1 MLIDNVNVVFHSAAT
16 LDFEATLKPTVEINL
31 LGTRRVMQ
39 LCQQIKNLKSVVHVS
54 SAYVNSFLLDTKEIL
69 YPAPDDAEK
78 IIDLAKSL
86 TDAALDEMTPA
97 LLKDHPN
104 TYTFTK
110 HLAEHE
116 VNKCAAKFPCG
127 IVRPSM
133 ITTAWKEPVP
143 GWTISKNG
151 PQGFLMG
158 ASKGVVR
165 RLPVGTKLIY
175 DYIPVDVVVNEILV
189 VGQHVAEKQ

>member
-1 MLIDNVNVVFHSAAT
+1 
-16 LDFEATLKPTVEINL
+16 
-31 LGTRRVMQ
+31 
-39 LCQQIKNLKSVVHVS
+39 
-54 SAYVNSFLLDTKEIL
+54 
-69 YPAPDDAEK
+69 
-78 IIDLAKSL
+78 
-86 TDAALDEMTPA
+86 
-97 LLKDHPN
+97 
-104 TYTFTK
+104 
-110 HLAEHE
+110 
-116 VNKCAAKFPCG
+116 
-127 IVRPSM
+127 M